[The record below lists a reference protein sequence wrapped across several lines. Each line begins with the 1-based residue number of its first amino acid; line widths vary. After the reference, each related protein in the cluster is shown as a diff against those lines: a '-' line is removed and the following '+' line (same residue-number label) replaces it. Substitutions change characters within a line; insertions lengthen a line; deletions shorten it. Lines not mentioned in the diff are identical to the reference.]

1 MINNYPNNSLK
12 LQTIKELEDKLID
25 VSGYIGN
32 LGNSNNTETAK
43 VISLALIALKIWS
56 TQQFSYMTQINKKTE
71 KKMENLVNKIQEI
84 LDINVTSYRIS
95 KITGITE
102 LVLSKYRKGTYNIK
116 NMSLETADKLISNI
130 SEIEKYAKWTNKSS
144 SKTLSKF

>member
-1 MINNYPNNSLK
+1 M
-12 LQTIKELEDKLID
+12 
-25 VSGYIGN
+25 V
-32 LGNSNNTETAK
+32 
-43 VISLALIALKIWS
+43 
-56 TQQFSYMTQINKKTE
+56 
-71 KKMENLVNKIQEI
+71 NLVNKIQEI

-116 NMSLETADKLISNI
+116 NMTLETADKLISNR
-130 SEIEKYAKWTNKSS
+130 SEIEEYSKWMKTSS